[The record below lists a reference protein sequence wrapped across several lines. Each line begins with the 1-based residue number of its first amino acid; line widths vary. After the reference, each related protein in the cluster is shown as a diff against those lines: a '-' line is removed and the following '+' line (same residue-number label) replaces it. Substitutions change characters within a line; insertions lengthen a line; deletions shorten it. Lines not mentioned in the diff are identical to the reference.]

1 MEAMREIVLD
11 TETTGL
17 DPETGHRIV
26 EIACLELVNRVPTGK
41 IFQSYVN
48 PERDMPIEAFQV
60 HGLSEDFLST
70 HPKFGDIAAKFLDF
84 IGDADLVIHNAEFDL
99 KFLKA
104 EFARLADVSLITGRI
119 IDTVAMARRRFPGAP
134 ASLDALCRRFDIDNS
149 ARTTHGAR
157 LDTEL
162 LAEVYLELT
171 GGRQPGLGLGSAK
184 TDAPLVAA
192 ATSSEHRPE
201 RPPRAHA
208 PTTEELRD
216 HETFI
221 EGLNNPIWKE

>member
-1 MEAMREIVLD
+1 MREIVLD

-17 DPETGHRIV
+17 DPEAGHRIV

-41 IFQSYVN
+41 VFQSYVN
-48 PERDMPIEAFQV
+48 PERDMPDEAFRI
-60 HGLSEDFLST
+60 HGLAEDFLAS
-70 HPKFGDIAAKFLDF
+70 HPKFEQIAAKFLDF
-84 IGDADLVIHNAEFDL
+84 IADADLVIHNAEFDL

-104 EFARLADVSLITGRI
+104 EFARLADRTLITGRI
-119 IDTVAMARRRFPGAP
+119 IDTVAMARSRFPGAP

-184 TDAPLVAA
+184 PDAPLMAPV
-192 ATSSEHRPE
+192 TPSEPRPE

-208 PTTEELRD
+208 PTAAELRD
-216 HETFI
+216 HQAFV
-221 EGLNNPIWKE
+221 EGLKNPIWKE